1 MKLIGIT
8 GKAGSGKTTLS
19 EVLVENGYTKRSFAE
34 EIKWIGRRYAK
45 IPPEQKGEKERIF
58 YQGLG
63 DLLRGYN
70 PMLLVDRM
78 NVVLEWYFAEES
90 YKNRRYKAEHKIVI
104 DDVRFSKHCGEAEA
118 DLVRSLGGIMIH
130 LDGGYDLGELGNHST
145 EKPLTRKKDDIIL
158 SYQRFNSKD
167 LFKEVV
173 TEDLVRLG
181 FINAN

>member
-8 GKAGSGKTTLS
+8 GKAGSGKTPLS
-19 EVLVENGYTKRSFAE
+19 EILVENGYVRKSFAQP
-34 EIKWIGRRYAK
+34 IKWIGLKNLGIQPDDKSEKARRFFQ
-45 IPPEQKGEKERIF
+45 EQGDVMRRFDPLCLVKQMEKN
-58 YQGLG
+58 LA
-63 DLLRGYN
+63 
-70 PMLLVDRM
+70 
-78 NVVLEWYFAEES
+78 WYLKEES
-90 YKNRRYKAEHKIVI
+90 YPNRRYKEEHKVVI
-104 DDVRFSKHCGEAEA
+104 DDVRFSEHCGEAEA